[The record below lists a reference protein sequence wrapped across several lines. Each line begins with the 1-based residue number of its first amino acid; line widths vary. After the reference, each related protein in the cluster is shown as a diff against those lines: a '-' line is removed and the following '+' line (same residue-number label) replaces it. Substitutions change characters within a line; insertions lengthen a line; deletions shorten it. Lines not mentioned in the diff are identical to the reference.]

1 MSTTTGI
8 TLHGVKSIRAQN
20 PGTFGAPIIHS
31 LASTDHHQTST
42 VTIFLDDHALV
53 DRLVGAINGAQGPIY
68 NPPHDHQEAAA
79 YTAQTTL
86 FGDER

>member
-1 MSTTTGI
+1 MSAHVTI
-8 TLHGVKSIRAQN
+8 HGVLTVKAHATGSI
-20 PGTFGAPIIHS
+20 GAPLILSLVAEDNVPSHS
-31 LASTDHHQTST
+31 I
-42 VTIFLDDHALV
+42 TIFLGDQSLV

>member
-1 MSTTTGI
+1 MSLISTFLSVHNVEDIQASRLGHGLGTTLVLTMG
-8 TLHGVKSIRAQN
+8 GVNLSICFRVSDAGQ
-20 PGTFGAPIIHS
+20 
-31 LASTDHHQTST
+31 
-42 VTIFLDDHALV
+42 V

-68 NPPHDHQEAAA
+68 NPPHNHDEAAA